1 MSHLG
6 KIDLGPIIPTLLR
19 PSDWPMNK
27 PVYLIQDQAGHRYVV
42 KVFPTG
48 FLPSVTR
55 RTAYE
60 RELATYR
67 SVPSIIG
74 DKVRIPKLIAWG
86 PSHLVLEYLEPL
98 QPVYDFLLA
107 RGSDDFI
114 DALAAFH
121 WDTPATP
128 LPTHLELSH
137 RATYSPE
144 WDARRN
150 ALGVVRRRFGT
161 AVAARCLRILSW
173 CRGQQP
179 RLRRMFNAHN
189 DLMASNVSPGAD
201 GRYQFIDFAS
211 RTTEARWV
219 LDDIVRFGFLMRD
232 MERARALVE
241 LYAKRLGDRGVGA
254 VDVRSQIRFSLLRL
268 SMSMLKWSPEFRV
281 AGSRLIVEVL
291 IGEHRFDSWLS
302 SWESPFVPE

>member
-1 MSHLG
+1 MSDLDN
-6 KIDLGPIIPTLLR
+6 IDLSPIVPTLMR
-19 PSDWPMNK
+19 PSGWPRDK

-42 KVFPTG
+42 KVFPPRS
-48 FLPSVTR
+48 LLSVTR

-67 SVPSIIG
+67 SLPSIVG

-86 PSHLVLEYLEPL
+86 PTHLVLEYLEPL
-98 QPVYDFLLA
+98 QPVYDFILA
-107 RGSDDFI
+107 RGPGDFI

-128 LPTHLELSH
+128 LPTHLELGH

-161 AVAARCLRILSW
+161 SMAARCLRILSW
-173 CRGQQP
+173 CRRQQP
-179 RLRRMFNAHN
+179 RLSRVFHAHN
-189 DLMASNVSPGAD
+189 DLMASNVSRGTD

-211 RTTEARWV
+211 RTAEARWV
-219 LDDIVRFGFLMRD
+219 LDDVVRFGFLTRD
-232 MERARALVE
+232 MACARAMVE
-241 LYAKRLGDRGVGA
+241 LYAERLGDRGVGT

-268 SMSMLKWSPEFRV
+268 SMSMLKWSPEFRAV
-281 AGSRLIVEVL
+281 GSLLILEVL
-291 IGEHRFDSWLS
+291 IDEHRLDSWLS